1 MKKVDVINQIIENL
15 KNDDGT
21 FIMLPINGIVPINE
35 RVNKRFRFI
44 VAQYISVRI
53 ENGVPTLYYLDDES
67 GCGWFYRN
75 LKMNVLNDILSFAKE
90 YIKPKVYVVT
100 KSDAYDYE
108 EYNDVVLVTT
118 DKEKAYNKLND
129 LREEIRELA
138 DEKEYVFDD
147 GETSVEAYEEGYA
160 AQNHCYATLYV
171 KNLV

>member
-1 MKKVDVINQIIENL
+1 MKKVDVINQIIESL

-35 RVNKRFRFI
+35 RVNKRFRFM

-67 GCGWFYRN
+67 GCGWVYRN

-118 DKEKAYNKLND
+118 DKEKAYRKGKKENKKIKKVIYFFIFN
-129 LREEIRELA
+129 I
-138 DEKEYVFDD
+138 
-147 GETSVEAYEEGYA
+147 
-160 AQNHCYATLYV
+160 
-171 KNLV
+171 

>member
-1 MKKVDVINQIIENL
+1 MKKVDVINQIIESL

-35 RVNKRFRFI
+35 RVNKRFRFM

-53 ENGVPTLYYLDDES
+53 KNGVPTLYYLDDES
-67 GCGWFYRN
+67 GCGWVYRN

-118 DKEKAYNKLND
+118 DKEKAYRKLND

-138 DEKEYVFDD
+138 DEKEYVFDE
-147 GETSVEAYEEGYA
+147 GETSVEAYAEGYA

>member
-1 MKKVDVINQIIENL
+1 MKKVDVINQIIESL

-35 RVNKRFRFI
+35 RVNKRFRFM

-75 LKMNVLNDILSFAKE
+75 LKM
-90 YIKPKVYVVT
+90 KVYVVT